1 MAFIFKPQR
10 PKMRPVIGAD
20 GKPTGETV
28 KRRRRG
34 KLVDVPKLEPERD
47 TAGNVV
53 KVESRKWMIEYTDA
67 AGSRRKAGGYTD
79 RGMTDRKAANLER
92 TVIREKEDVFDASAI
107 HLKTDLTEHVKGW
120 LADLRR
126 AQRSRNY
133 VRMVETRIETLRQK
147 LNWRLPD
154 SIRADGLSAW
164 LAATAAAGASPRTVN
179 HYLQTAIAFC
189 NWCVG
194 QRRMEK
200 NPLEHV
206 SKTTVTEPK
215 LARRALT
222 AAELDRLVKVDAKCG
237 LIYLTAALT
246 GLRREEVATLAW
258 GDVHLDAVR
267 PYITLRASNTKSRR
281 ADTIAVNGE
290 LAAILRCRRPDRWEP
305 SDKVFGWVPKAQ
317 TLHKDLATAGI
328 ERIRDGT
335 KVDFHALR
343 VTHATLLAT
352 SGVSVRAAME
362 QMRHTDI
369 RLTTKV
375 YTDPMLLDTHGAVNS
390 IPQIIGAEYRE
401 ALQATGTDDSTAQK
415 NERSY
420 RRAPVIRNAQNG
432 REWPQDENE
441 PIAGSTASSRVTD
454 DGTESYGPWSVSDD
468 AECQPA
474 GTADGGSRTLNPGF
488 TKAVLYH

>member
-1 MAFIFKPQR
+1 MAYIFKPKR
-10 PKMRPVIGAD
+10 AKLRPVVGAD
-20 GKPTGETV
+20 GEPVTV
-28 KRRRRG
+28 KRRRR
-34 KLVDVPKLEPERD
+34 K
-47 TAGNVV
+47 V
-53 KVESRKWMIEYTDA
+53 KHRKWVIVYTDA
-67 AGSRRKAGGYTD
+67 DGRRRKAGGCTD
-79 RGMTDRKAANLER
+79 RVAALQKAAKLER
-92 TVIREKEDVFDASAI
+92 GVELEREGVFGADAA
-107 HLKTDLTEHVKGW
+107 HLKTDVTEHVKSW
-120 LADLRR
+120 IADLRR
-126 AQRSRNY
+126 AKRAHHYIR
-133 VRMVETRIETLRQK
+133 VVETRIERLRK
-147 LNWRLPD
+147 ELYWTNPA
-154 SIRADGLSAW
+154 SIRADGLTKW
-164 LAATAAAGASPRTVN
+164 LATTAASGASPRTVN

-194 QRRMEK
+194 ERRMEK
-200 NPLEHV
+200 NPLDHV

-222 AAELDRLVKVDAKCG
+222 AAELDRLVKVDAKRG

-267 PYITLRASNTKSRR
+267 PYIALRASNTKSRR
-281 ADTIAVNGE
+281 ADTVAVNGE

-317 TLHKDLATAGI
+317 TLHKDLKAAGI

-362 QMRHTDI
+362 QMRHTDH
-369 RLTTKV
+369 RLTTLV
-375 YTDPMLLDTHGAVNS
+375 YTDPTLLDTHAAVNS
-390 IPQIIGAEYRE
+390 IPQIIGAADAAERE
-401 ALQATGTDDSTAQK
+401 ALQATGTDNSTPL
-415 NERSY
+415 NRLLN
-420 RRAPVIRNAQNG
+420 RGAPVSGYGPEWPKTPMG
-432 REWPQDENE
+432 RESSEHAETLATDG
-441 PIAGSTASSRVTD
+441 AGET
-454 DGTESYGPWSVSDD
+454 YD
-468 AECQPA
+468 AECQPV